1 MNKKVV
7 YLTGLGFIIVA
18 IIVAGILLVTSTRH
32 SPLPEEHDIRNVSLS
47 VSSPISISENGDLV
61 TLSYV
66 LETSRFGEDELT
78 LTRVE
83 VLNKETGEVI
93 HVLEKDNLQKA
104 LSQGDDRDNPT
115 ITLDFQISSDIIP
128 AMITHRLYF
137 ISDGRAILPFSVL
150 GGEIQ
155 I

>member
-32 SPLPEEHDIRNVSLS
+32 SPVPEEHDIRNISLS
-47 VSSPISISENGDLV
+47 VSSPISFSENGGLV

>member
-18 IIVAGILLVTSTRH
+18 IIVAGILLTTSTRH
-32 SPLPEEHDIRNVSLS
+32 SPLPEEHDIRNISLS
-47 VSSPISISENGDLV
+47 VSSLISISENGDLV

-83 VLNKETGEVI
+83 VLNKETGGVI
-93 HVLEKDNLQKA
+93 HVLEKDNLHKA

>member
-32 SPLPEEHDIRNVSLS
+32 SPVPEEHDIRNISLS
-47 VSSPISISENGDLV
+47 VSSPISFSENGGLV

-104 LSQGDDRDNPT
+104 LSQSNDIDNPI
-115 ITLDFQISSDIIP
+115 ITRDFQISSDIIP